1 MKEIYA
7 DCAATTPISESALRA
22 MTECMKNFY
31 GNPSSVHHHG
41 REAAHILEEAR
52 DKIASCLGAE
62 SEEIYFTSGGT
73 EADNQAIFSAAAFGE
88 TVGKKHMIF
97 SRIEHHAV
105 LHCIPALEKAGFEIT
120 LVGVDSHG
128 RVSPEE
134 IEAACRADTVLVSVM
149 YVNNEVGTI
158 EPIAEIG
165 KLCKEREILFH
176 VDAVAAAGHIP
187 IDVKKLGVGMLAI
200 SGHKFHG
207 PRGIGALY
215 VDKRIPVTNLLFGGS
230 QERNKRPGTQ
240 NVPGAVAMAQALYD
254 SIATLTEQNDKLE
267 QLRGRL
273 LDGLKDLDGM
283 WVNGDPENRVPGIV
297 NLGFEDVS
305 GEALMLLLDMR
316 GLSVSTGSACNTHSV
331 EPSHVLTAM
340 GLPREKAGGC
350 IRFSFSA
357 DNTEEEIDEICAIL
371 KEEVERAQC
380 S

>member
-134 IEAACRADTVLVSVM
+134 IEAVCRADTVLVSVM

>member
-62 SEEIYFTSGGT
+62 SEEIYYTSGGT

-105 LHCIPALEKAGFEIT
+105 LHCIPALEKAGFEIS

-357 DNTEEEIDEICAIL
+357 DNT
-371 KEEVERAQC
+371 
-380 S
+380 